1 MMYTVEL
8 LIDTTKYDR
17 RELANRFFALAHVHN
32 VCVSH
37 TKKLINSLKTN
48 KKYQN
53 ALTEYIKLNESKP
66 STKSDKEKKQ
76 KRKKELSD
84 IMNQIRYEIGLTKTG
99 LESYMK
105 VCGSQFSK
113 MLASSQVQKEVDNVW
128 NGVQKVLFSTG
139 KTIHYKKVRDFNTL
153 PSKSLKNGIKF
164 DKNTYTIE
172 YLGLN
177 LKCKISK
184 YNLED
189 VYLFESLEIE
199 LLPLTQ

>member
-66 STKSDKEKKQ
+66 STKSDKEKK
-76 KRKKELSD
+76 
-84 IMNQIRYEIGLTKTG
+84 TKTEKRIIRHH
-99 LESYMK
+99 ESNK
-105 VCGSQFSK
+105 V
-113 MLASSQVQKEVDNVW
+113 
-128 NGVQKVLFSTG
+128 
-139 KTIHYKKVRDFNTL
+139 
-153 PSKSLKNGIKF
+153 
-164 DKNTYTIE
+164 
-172 YLGLN
+172 
-177 LKCKISK
+177 
-184 YNLED
+184 
-189 VYLFESLEIE
+189 
-199 LLPLTQ
+199 